1 MINWIRNRIKEKN
14 FNDKDWGGLFL
25 MNELRGLYIAKLK
38 IMCDI
43 TNTEKRIKEW
53 EEQNGK
59 IK

>member
-14 FNDKDWGGLFL
+14 FNDKDWGELFL
-25 MNELRGLYIAKLK
+25 MNELRGLHIAKLK

-53 EEQNGK
+53 KERNGR